1 MYRAYQP
8 IVPTGSKYLQEKWD
22 RACYHEH
29 RRKLEEDRLSIIER
43 DNQLLLQK
51 MSTIM
56 RTTGRVD
63 NKNEYKLKSLNSEK
77 RHREQLRVNQENKTM
92 KERLKLVQPQYNHL
106 KWHEDW
112 YKTEKLLDHIAHYPR
127 GCYSA
132 QNSKPQSEAVRSAPA
147 KRTNKNKNVQPSGS
161 K

>member
-29 RRKLEEDRLSIIER
+29 RRKVKDAKSTIDNHSPETYSHLNLKFKKLKLEEDRLSIIER

-63 NKNEYKLKSLNSEK
+63 NKNEYKLKSHNLKLSDLHQQNEPTKIKMYNQVAQSKSQQETWGQATFLDQLHDILNS
-77 RHREQLRVNQENKTM
+77 N
-92 KERLKLVQPQYNHL
+92 
-106 KWHEDW
+106 
-112 YKTEKLLDHIAHYPR
+112 PR
-127 GCYSA
+127 CSH
-132 QNSKPQSEAVRSAPA
+132 
-147 KRTNKNKNVQPSGS
+147 
-161 K
+161 